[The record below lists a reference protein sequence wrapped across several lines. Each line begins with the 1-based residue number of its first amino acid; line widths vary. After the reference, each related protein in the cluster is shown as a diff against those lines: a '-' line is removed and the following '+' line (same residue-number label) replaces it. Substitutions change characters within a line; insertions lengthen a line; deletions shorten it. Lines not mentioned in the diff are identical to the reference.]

1 MNGLG
6 ELGQTIPFFF
16 FFSFLKITY
25 KGLSGSILEQM
36 TAVEDKNRRETRLVV
51 LRSRLGCLLCLTGF
65 LK

>member
-6 ELGQTIPFFF
+6 ELGQIPFF

-65 LK
+65 

>member
-1 MNGLG
+1 MGL
-6 ELGQTIPFFF
+6 ESWDKFL
-16 FFSFLKITY
+16 FSFLKITY

>member
-6 ELGQTIPFFF
+6 ELGQTIPFF

-36 TAVEDKNRRETRLVV
+36 TAVEDNRRETRLVV